1 LGKRTALGATALIAG
16 ANLPDIDVLAYFAG
30 PGADLEWRRG
40 WTHGVLALLVL
51 PFLLTG
57 SLLLVH
63 RVRWV
68 RHRAQPAPL
77 APKQLLLLSSI
88 AILSHPLLDTLN
100 TYGMRWLLPFSGRWF
115 YGDTLFIV
123 DPWVWIALGMGV
135 YFAGRPRA
143 GKSRPA
149 RLAIAAVLTYTCTMA
164 LSGWAAREVIAQE
177 VASMSGKRARRVM
190 AGPAPIDPFV
200 RDFVVEQDEEYRVG
214 TFRWLQQPHIERR
227 DVVTYPRGRPLHPA
241 VEAAVI
247 TRPARR
253 FLGWARFPTF
263 EVETVAA
270 GEYLVHLVDL
280 RYARGPGD
288 SFGALSIPVRLP
300 TASAPSLGSQS
311 PSSAAAPGSQDP

>member
-1 LGKRTALGATALIAG
+1 VAG
-16 ANLPDIDVLAYFAG
+16 ANLPDIDALAYFVG

-40 WTHGVLALLVL
+40 WTHGVLALPVL

-57 SLLLVH
+57 FLQLIH
-63 RVRWV
+63 RIRWV
-68 RHRAQPAPL
+68 RSRARRAPL

-100 TYGMRWLLPFSGRWF
+100 TYGVRWLMPFSGRWF

-123 DPWVWIALGMGV
+123 DPWVWIALALGA
-135 YFAGRPRA
+135 YLAGRPRA
-143 GKSRPA
+143 NGSRPA
-149 RLAIAAVLTYTCTMA
+149 WLALAAVLIYTCAMA
-164 LSGWAAREVIAQE
+164 LSGWAARGVIAQE
-177 VASMSGKRARRVM
+177 VASMSGRPAESVM

-200 RDFVVEQDEEYRVG
+200 RHFVVEQDEEYRVG
-214 TFRWLQQPHIERR
+214 TFRWLQRPHLERR
-227 DVVTYPRGRPLHPA
+227 DVVSYPRGRPPHPA
-241 VEAAVI
+241 FEAAVI

-288 SFGALSIPVRLP
+288 SFGALSIPVTLP
-300 TASAPSLGSQS
+300 TASAPSPGSQS